1 MDDETIT
8 PASIGLIA
16 HHARVLH
23 VTHEVT
29 ADAMMS
35 PDQPL
40 LHWHVSRY
48 APDASGDGPIDIPGE
63 GEKTLRF
70 SARETLTAIQRT
82 GHEDLRN
89 DIIATG
95 MILGTLRLADAV
107 DKGGYHLYDEP
118 LLEFLRHYRNAC
130 AHGGR
135 WRMSVSKKHGWS
147 KAALRGLE
155 LHPDLD
161 GELAVL
167 GTVDRATH
175 LHLLEDVAAYFQTFA
190 LRSALKEVHSRYAGR
205 PLDTVR
211 EQLHEA
217 MLSRGFDNVGTHA
230 VETYSKM
237 ISGGRLFM
245 PKVLPE
251 KYHPIDDLGPQ
262 FPRQGIRTPDG
273 T

>member
-1 MDDETIT
+1 MNDDTIT
-8 PASIGLIA
+8 PARIGLIA

-40 LHWHVSRY
+40 LHWHLSRFP
-48 APDASGDGPIDIPGE
+48 PDVSGDGPIDIPGPDDT
-63 GEKTLRF
+63 TLRF

-82 GHEDLRN
+82 GHEDLRH

-95 MILGTLRLADAV
+95 MILGALRLADAV
-107 DKGGYHLYDEP
+107 EKGGYHLYDEP

-135 WRMSVSKKHGWS
+135 WRIPVSKKHGWK

-161 GELAVL
+161 GEVAVL

-175 LHLLEDVAAYFQTFA
+175 LHLLEDVASYFQTFA
-190 LRSALKEVHSRYAGR
+190 LRSALQEVHSRYAGR
-205 PLDTVR
+205 SLDTVR
-211 EQLHEA
+211 EQLYGA
-217 MLSRGFDNVGTHA
+217 LLSRGFDRAGPQA

-237 ISGGRLFM
+237 ISAGLLFM

-251 KYHPIDDLGPQ
+251 KYVPIDELGPT
-262 FPRQGIRTPDG
+262 FPRQGLS
-273 T
+273 

>member
-1 MDDETIT
+1 MNDDTIT
-8 PASIGLIA
+8 PARIGLIA

-23 VTHEVT
+23 VSHEVA

-40 LHWHVSRY
+40 LHWHLSRFP
-48 APDASGDGPIDIPGE
+48 PDPSGDAPIDIPGP
-63 GEKTLRF
+63 GDTTLRF

-82 GHEDLRN
+82 GHEDLRH

-107 DKGGYHLYDEP
+107 EKGGYHLYDEP

-135 WRMSVSKKHGWS
+135 WRMKVSKTHGWN

-161 GELAVL
+161 GEVAVL
-167 GTVDRATH
+167 GTVDRAMH
-175 LHLLEDVAAYFQTFA
+175 LHLLEDVASYFQTFA

-211 EQLHEA
+211 EQLQEA
-217 MLSRGFDNVGTHA
+217 MLSRGFDDVAPGT
-230 VETYSKM
+230 VEALSRM
-237 ISGGRLFM
+237 ISMGFLFM

-251 KYHPIDDLGPQ
+251 RYTPVNELGPR
-262 FPRQGIRTPDG
+262 FPRQGLS
-273 T
+273 